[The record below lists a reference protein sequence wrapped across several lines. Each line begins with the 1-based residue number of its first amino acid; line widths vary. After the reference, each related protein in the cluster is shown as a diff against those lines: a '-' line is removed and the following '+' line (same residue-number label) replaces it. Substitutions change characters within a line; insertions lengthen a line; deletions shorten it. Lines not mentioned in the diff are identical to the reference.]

1 MAELLIP
8 FAASILAIL
17 FSVYLIFDVRKRPA
31 GTKKMQDIS
40 GAVRQ
45 GAMAYLAREYKTIA
59 VFLIIIFLALFVLL
73 PGPSNLPTAI
83 TFLFGAIFSASA
95 GYIGMKMAVTANVRT
110 AAAAEK
116 GLKQALDVAFRGGAV
131 TGMLVVGLSLLGIV
145 ISLYLFKEPILIV
158 GFGFGASLVSLFAR
172 IGGGIYTKA
181 ADVGADLVGKVEAG
195 IPEDDPRNPAVIA
208 DNVGDNVGDCAGMA
222 ADLFETYAVTVI
234 ASMLLGSLLAST
246 VGPSG
251 INMPLQIASASI
263 IASIIGTF
271 FVRLGRSGN
280 IMRALYKGLIASVIV
295 AAIIFYFIIP
305 EFRFLISAYIGLFVA
320 LIFFA
325 ITEYYTGKS
334 WPPVKGIAEASRT
347 GPATNIISGISVG
360 LISTWMPTVVVVA
373 GILLSN
379 YFAGLYGIAIA
390 VTAMLGMAGMIIAL
404 DSYGPITDNA
414 GGIAEMAGL
423 DKKVRKVTDALDA
436 VGNTTKAVT
445 KSFAIGSAALAAL
458 TLFAAFMIEVE
469 KERIKIGKLDTL
481 VFSLSDPNV
490 LAGLMIGALIPFVF
504 ASLVISSVGRGAFS
518 VVEEVR
524 RQFKL
529 GILEG
534 KAKPDYAKA
543 VDIVTQ
549 AALKEMSLPA
559 LIAVLAPLVVGLLL
573 GPLALGGLLLGCI
586 LTGFLMA
593 IQMST
598 GGGAWDNAKKYIED
612 GHLGG
617 KGSDAH
623 KAAVVGDTVGD
634 PYKDT
639 AGPAINPLIKVM
651 NTIAIIFI
659 SVIVAF
665 SLM

>member
-1 MAELLIP
+1 
-8 FAASILAIL
+8 
-17 FSVYLIFDVRKRPA
+17 
-31 GTKKMQDIS
+31 
-40 GAVRQ
+40 
-45 GAMAYLAREYKTIA
+45 
-59 VFLIIIFLALFVLL
+59 
-73 PGPSNLPTAI
+73 
-83 TFLFGAIFSASA
+83 
-95 GYIGMKMAVTANVRT
+95 
-110 AAAAEK
+110 
-116 GLKQALDVAFRGGAV
+116 
-131 TGMLVVGLSLLGIV
+131 
-145 ISLYLFKEPILIV
+145 
-158 GFGFGASLVSLFAR
+158 
-172 IGGGIYTKA
+172 
-181 ADVGADLVGKVEAG
+181 
-195 IPEDDPRNPAVIA
+195 
-208 DNVGDNVGDCAGMA
+208 
-222 ADLFETYAVTVI
+222 
-234 ASMLLGSLLAST
+234 
-246 VGPSG
+246 
-251 INMPLQIASASI
+251 
-263 IASIIGTF
+263 
-271 FVRLGRSGN
+271 
-280 IMRALYKGLIASVIV
+280 
-295 AAIIFYFIIP
+295 
-305 EFRFLISAYIGLFVA
+305 
-320 LIFFA
+320 
-325 ITEYYTGKS
+325 
-334 WPPVKGIAEASRT
+334 
-347 GPATNIISGISVG
+347 
-360 LISTWMPTVVVVA
+360 
-373 GILLSN
+373 
-379 YFAGLYGIAIA
+379 
-390 VTAMLGMAGMIIAL
+390 MLGMAGMIIAL

-458 TLFAAFMIEVE
+458 TLFAAFVIEVE
-469 KERIKIGKLDTL
+469 KERIKIGKFDKL

-543 VDIVTQ
+543 VDIVTK

-559 LIAVLAPLVVGLLL
+559 LIAVLSPLFVGLLL

-598 GGGAWDNAKKYIED
+598 GGAAWDNAKKYIED

-651 NTIAIIFI
+651 NTIAIIFVG
-659 SVIVAF
+659 VIVAF
-665 SLM
+665 ALV